1 MDSTKQPPQLICEFN
16 KVPGDEFYPWVGK
29 IPSRRKRL
37 PTPLFWPG
45 EFHGLYSP
53 WVCKEL
59 DSTEQLSL
67 SGYKVIKNQLYI
79 SSLQVLSR
87 V

>member
-1 MDSTKQPPQLICEFN
+1 MDSTKQPLQLICEFN
-16 KVPGDEFYPWVGK
+16 KVPGDGFYPWVGK
-29 IPSRRKRL
+29 ISSRRKRL
-37 PTPLFWPG
+37 PTPVFWPG

-79 SSLQVLSR
+79 SSVQSLICV
-87 V
+87 